1 VTQVMTIPRA
11 VPVIPPPQTIP
22 QKRVVITALLSIY
35 KMTHLRVPKMSAGL
49 YEVLRTNAMQ
59 T

>member
-22 QKRVVITALLSIY
+22 QKRVVITALLSKITVY
-35 KMTHLRVPKMSAGL
+35 YQYFGL
-49 YEVLRTNAMQ
+49 MVEQVFTR
-59 T
+59 